1 MCSPKGQPVRLPTPA
16 QPTQHYGIGAV
27 NSPTGATVALV
38 KRRKRRQAIKRRK
51 RRQAIA
57 QLLEA
62 LLNTPP
68 TATLD
73 VAWANAGPPE
83 DDAVA
88 IVLRSAAGRL
98 VVLS

>member
-38 KRRKRRQAIKRRK
+38 KRRK

>member
-38 KRRKRRQAIKRRK
+38 KRRKRRK